1 MRQREMNLRGEPQR
15 PTDNREVGSDMEEI
29 VRQKLTPTSERPL
42 IKSPMNVESEQSELE
57 RAIEPL
63 EDIVKT
69 GEVLDDNKLIRET
82 DRVRPED
89 IADVVSKPII
99 PTKSV
104 PPVIDSNTGFF
115 TEQDKA
121 RLILEE
127 DKRRAVSD
135 QRRFDFEN
143 AFLEEQER
151 RVQFDEKI
159 KIMKAEFELYL
170 KNTFPEFVGDRNMT
184 DEDKQKNQADIKR
197 KKEQNS
203 TKVKELQKKKV
214 ERLEREKER
223 KLIESQLRL
232 NKLTEGEVQ
241 TFFEEEI
248 IIEQKEKIAQNPQI
262 ENLNPVQKQIK
273 EAEEMEIR
281 MGRPIV
287 PHRDIVESEESDF
300 DSNSMTKSTD
310 ILIRPINVEEEFGR
324 RQQENRMEILR
335 NELNSNQRGEED
347 YVSTL
352 K

>member
-1 MRQREMNLRGEPQR
+1 MREEMNLRGEPQR
-15 PTDNREVGSDMEEI
+15 PDDNREVGSDMEEV
-29 VRQKLTPTSERPL
+29 VRQKLAPTSERPL
-42 IKSPMNVESEQSELE
+42 IKSPMDVESEQYELE
-57 RAIEPL
+57 RTIEPL

-69 GEVLDDNKLIRET
+69 GEVLDDNKLIREK

-99 PTKSV
+99 STKPIPS
-104 PPVIDSNTGFF
+104 VIDSNDEFF
-115 TEQDKA
+115 TEEDRV

-159 KIMKAEFELYL
+159 KIMKAEFEFYL

-203 TKVKELQKKKV
+203 TKVKELQKKKI

-223 KLIESQLRL
+223 KLVESQLRL

-262 ENLNPVQKQIK
+262 ENLNPVQKQIR
-273 EAEEMEIR
+273 EIEEMEIR

-300 DSNSMTKSTD
+300 NSNSMTNSTD
-310 ILIRPINVEEEFGR
+310 ILIRPVNAEEQISR
-324 RQQENRMEILR
+324 TQKENRMEILR

-352 K
+352 R

>member
-1 MRQREMNLRGEPQR
+1 MRQNGMDLRGEPQR
-15 PTDNREVGSDMEEI
+15 PNNNREVDSNMGDV
-29 VRQKLTPTSERPL
+29 VRDKLAASIERPL
-42 IKSPMNVESEQSELE
+42 VQSPIGPKSEKSELE
-57 RAIEPL
+57 SFIEPL
-63 EDIVKT
+63 EDVVKT
-69 GEVLDDNKLIRET
+69 GEIIDDNKLIKEK
-82 DRVRPED
+82 DRVAPED
-89 IADVVSKPII
+89 IAEIVSTPITVI
-99 PTKSV
+99 SV
-104 PPVIDSNTGFF
+104 PPKPIDAEEEGFD
-115 TEQDKA
+115 ESEKA

-135 QRRFDFEN
+135 QRRLDFEN

-151 RVQFDEKI
+151 RAAFDEKI
-159 KIMKAEFELYL
+159 KIMRAEFELYL

-184 DEDKQKNQADIKR
+184 DEDKQKTQSEIKR
-197 KKEQNS
+197 KKEENS

-214 ERLEREKER
+214 DRLQREKER
-223 KLIESQLRL
+223 KLVEGNLSI

-262 ENLNPVQKQIK
+262 KNLNPVQKQI
-273 EAEEMEIR
+273 EEVREMEIR

-300 DSNSMTKSTD
+300 DSNAMVKSTD
-310 ILIRPINVEEEFGR
+310 ILIKPMNVEEEFN
-324 RQQENRMEILR
+324 QKQKQNRMEVLR
-335 NELNSNQRGEED
+335 NELNGNKRGEED